1 VKTRT
6 PSIAMTLFG
15 MALLATL
22 PPSHAADLSF
32 TPAFASDYDFR
43 GISNSAL
50 KPAFQPSLDLS
61 TDSGFRANLW
71 ASNVEFGVPDVD
83 VEVDY
88 SLAWSGDA
96 AGLNLDTGVAIY
108 TYPGAS
114 DLNYPEAWAGL
125 AKKFGD
131 TLTVDGKLWYSW
143 DYAGT
148 DRSATYVETNA
159 TLGLPLGGL
168 ELSLHAGYSSGDYWD
183 DVNGQGYL
191 DYAVGVGR
199 TFGRLDVALK
209 FIDGSDLPDLAG
221 TDVYS
226 TDRKLVL
233 SIATQFPRR

>member
-1 VKTRT
+1 MKTRT
-6 PSIAMTLFG
+6 RPVAMTLFG

-22 PPSHAADLSF
+22 PSAYAVDLSF
-32 TPAFASDYDFR
+32 TPTFVSDYDFR
-43 GISNSAL
+43 GLSNSAL

-61 TDSGFRANLW
+61 TDSGFSASLW
-71 ASNVEFGVPDVD
+71 ASNVEFGIPDVD

-96 AGLNLDTGVAIY
+96 AGLSLDTGVAIY

-114 DLNYPEAWAGL
+114 DLNYPEAWAGF
-125 AKKFGD
+125 ARTFGD
-131 TLTVDGKLWYSW
+131 SLSLDGKLWYSW
-143 DYAGT
+143 DYAGAS
-148 DRSATYVETNA
+148 RSATYLETNA

-183 DVNGQGYL
+183 DVNGEGYL
-191 DYAVGVGR
+191 DYAVGVGK
-199 TFGRLDVALK
+199 RLSRFDVALK

-221 TDVYS
+221 SDVFS

-233 SIATQFPRR
+233 SIATQFPRQ